1 MRRVPLGRELDAVGQ
16 QVRHDLLKTR
26 RIAQCFGGLR
36 FAIEDQRDALC
47 RSRRTDGIDRGLEH
61 WDQIDQRR
69 LDPQLARGDARRVE
83 QVFDDLNLRL
93 RVALNDRDGAVD
105 RIDVYSANPK
115 QVRVAEDCAQGRPQL
130 VGNQREEFVLRTA
143 RRFGDRSGRLLLG
156 EFLTLCF
163 GLLALGD
170 VDARSDVAEKP

>member
-1 MRRVPLGRELDAVGQ
+1 
-16 QVRHDLLKTR
+16 
-26 RIAQCFGGLR
+26 
-36 FAIEDQRDALC
+36 
-47 RSRRTDGIDRGLEH
+47 
-61 WDQIDQRR
+61 
-69 LDPQLARGDARRVE
+69 
-83 QVFDDLNLRL
+83 
-93 RVALNDRDGAVD
+93 
-105 RIDVYSANPK
+105 
-115 QVRVAEDCAQGRPQL
+115 